1 MEMPVRPQIWKLTP
15 LKVLVLQIVK
25 KHQVMLDSDLERQLQ
40 KYIKNLSSTE
50 LNKALLQLEIEGLI
64 HVSQITK
71 TKRKIEVITPEK
83 QFLIAEED

>member
-1 MEMPVRPQIWKLTP
+1 MPIKPQIWNLTP

-40 KYIKNLSSTE
+40 KYLKNLSPTE
-50 LNKALLQLEIEGLI
+50 LNKTLLQLEIEGLI

>member
-1 MEMPVRPQIWKLTP
+1 MPVRPQIWNLTP

-40 KYIKNLSSTE
+40 KYVKNLSPTE

>member
-1 MEMPVRPQIWKLTP
+1 MPVRPQIWNLTP
-15 LKVLVLQIVK
+15 LKVLILQIVK

-40 KYIKNLSSTE
+40 KYVKNLSPTE

>member
-1 MEMPVRPQIWKLTP
+1 MPVRPQIWKLTP
-15 LKVLVLQIVK
+15 LKVLILQIVK

>member
-1 MEMPVRPQIWKLTP
+1 MPIKPQIWNLTP

-40 KYIKNLSSTE
+40 KYLKNLSPTE
-50 LNKALLQLEIEGLI
+50 LNKALLQLEIEGFI

>member
-1 MEMPVRPQIWKLTP
+1 MPVRPQIWKLTP

>member
-1 MEMPVRPQIWKLTP
+1 MPVRPQIWNLTP
-15 LKVLVLQIVK
+15 LKVLILQIVK

-40 KYIKNLSSTE
+40 KYAKNLSPTE

>member
-1 MEMPVRPQIWKLTP
+1 MPVRPQIWNLTP
-15 LKVLVLQIVK
+15 LKVLILQIVK

-40 KYIKNLSSTE
+40 KYVKKLSPTE

>member
-1 MEMPVRPQIWKLTP
+1 MPVRPQIWKLTP
-15 LKVLVLQIVK
+15 LKVLVLQIIK

-71 TKRKIEVITPEK
+71 TRRKIEVITPEK

>member
-1 MEMPVRPQIWKLTP
+1 MPVRPQIWNLTP
-15 LKVLVLQIVK
+15 LKVLILQIVK

-40 KYIKNLSSTE
+40 KYVKRLSPTE

>member
-1 MEMPVRPQIWKLTP
+1 MPVRPQIWKLTP
-15 LKVLVLQIVK
+15 LKVLVLQIIK
-25 KHQVMLDSDLERQLQ
+25 KYQVMLDSDLERQLQ

-71 TKRKIEVITPEK
+71 TRRKIEVITPEK